1 MSNKNAKA
9 FSARLE
15 RRERI
20 WATCM
25 TVSAVSIITATCYA
39 SYSYGVISGQ
49 EMSIGS
55 FFNKAIATLL
65 FGILVAVIVLKP
77 VDYLA
82 EKTWLKSYFIEDCG
96 DVLKLHG
103 AVRLVGMSAAYR
115 ELLSVRPGYKIAE
128 NAWERFG
135 CTLAATPATQADRK
149 AKSELEGM
157 GFQINSIA

>member
-15 RRERI
+15 KRERI

-25 TVSAVSIITATCYA
+25 TVSAASIIAATCYA
-39 SYSYGVISGQ
+39 AYSYGVFSSQ
-49 EMSIGS
+49 DMSFGS
-55 FFNKAIATLL
+55 FANKAIATLL
-65 FGILVAVIVLKP
+65 FGILIAVVALKP
-77 VDYLA
+77 AGYLA
-82 EKTWLKSYFIEDCG
+82 ERTWLKSYFIEDCG

-103 AVRLVGMSAAYR
+103 AVRLVGMSAAYS

-128 NAWERFG
+128 NAWEKFE
-135 CTLAATPATQADRK
+135 CTLAAVPATQADRN
-149 AKSELEGM
+149 AKSELESM